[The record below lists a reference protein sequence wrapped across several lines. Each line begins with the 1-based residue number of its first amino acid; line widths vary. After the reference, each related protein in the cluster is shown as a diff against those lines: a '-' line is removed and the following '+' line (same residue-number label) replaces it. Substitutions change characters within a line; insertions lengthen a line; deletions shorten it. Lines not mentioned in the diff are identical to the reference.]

1 MNRNE
6 PTPLAQS
13 VAVPAQPLVVHGT
26 ELSGHTH
33 RAILML
39 SLLGLPYRLSPA
51 PADIR
56 RSAAFR
62 KLNPLGQIPVLQ
74 DGELV
79 IADSTA
85 ILVYLAKQYA
95 PDSHWLPHDAVGA
108 AHVQQWLSI
117 ASGEVRFGP
126 AAARLMRLWG
136 APGDRVQIEE
146 IAANLLQFMEAHL
159 AERTWLAAEH
169 PTIADVAVYP
179 YVAHAPEGG
188 IALEPYGAVR
198 NWLARIEALPRFL
211 PMPRS

>member
-1 MNRNE
+1 MTFKNADFRTDRASVELRQSLEKAQMNRNE

-33 RAILML
+33 RATLML
-39 SLLGLPYRLSPA
+39 SLLGLPYRLSP
-51 PADIR
+51 
-56 RSAAFR
+56 
-62 KLNPLGQIPVLQ
+62 
-74 DGELV
+74 
-79 IADSTA
+79 
-85 ILVYLAKQYA
+85 
-95 PDSHWLPHDAVGA
+95 

-211 PMPRS
+211 PMPGS